1 MRHAGNFSPEWGYAA
16 PAPSFLQTAR
26 IAVVAVAVGAT
37 ASAAV
42 VFSLLD
48 RPEAEESVAARAM
61 VPVSVAPAPETAP
74 VKMAAVPTA
83 GEQARSTLQPVAAK
97 TALARPTVAPL
108 ASAPKGSTANDSG
121 TTSTTQHSFSVAVL
135 AESPRI
141 TDLPPAQPGIQA
153 PLAADGAAAQNPA
166 AQKKPA
172 AKPTGLRFPRG
183 PLALLRPFG
192 FRGEN

>member
-74 VKMAAVPTA
+74 AVPTA
-83 GEQARSTLQPVAAK
+83 GEQARSTLRPVAAK

-153 PLAADGAAAQNPA
+153 PLAADGAAARNSA

>member
-1 MRHAGNFSPEWGYAA
+1 MRHAGNFGPEWGYLA
-16 PAPSFLQTAR
+16 PAPSFLHTAR
-26 IAVVAVAVGAT
+26 IVVVAIAVGAT

-48 RPEAEESVAARAM
+48 RPGAEESVAARTLA
-61 VPVSVAPAPETAP
+61 PVDVASAPTAPA
-74 VKMAAVPTA
+74 KMAAMPA
-83 GEQARSTLQPVAAK
+83 ASEQARSTPQPIAPKAAVAP
-97 TALARPTVAPL
+97 PTVLPL

-121 TTSTTQHSFSVAVL
+121 TTSTTQHSVSVAAL
-135 AESPRI
+135 AESPRM
-141 TDLPPAQPGIQA
+141 TDIPAGPGIQA
-153 PLAADGAAAQNPA
+153 PLGADGAA

-172 AKPTGLRFPRG
+172 ARPSTGLRFPRG